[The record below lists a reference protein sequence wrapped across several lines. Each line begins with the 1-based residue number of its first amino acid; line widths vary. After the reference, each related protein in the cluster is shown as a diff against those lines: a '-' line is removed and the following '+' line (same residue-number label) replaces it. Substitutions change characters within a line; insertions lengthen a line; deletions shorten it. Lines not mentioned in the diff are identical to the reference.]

1 MNIAEAML
9 EHGIT
14 PPPQP
19 IIYDGRIQRFKN
31 EGDDKNNSW
40 YVAFKNSDYESGAFG
55 CWKLGVD
62 ETFCSR
68 DLKTFTEEEKQ
79 SYAIQQSLL
88 RKQREKD
95 TKVKHQ
101 VAETNVND
109 RWTQAEQ
116 VDSHQYLA
124 DKGVRSYDLRVDRGA
139 LLVPLFNIDGEM
151 VNIQSINPNGDKYFT
166 KGGQKK
172 GCFYLLGDVTD
183 TLILCEGYST
193 GASIYEATKI
203 AVAICFDAGNLMPV
217 ALELSTKH
225 PNAKI
230 LIAGDD
236 DRHNEVNTGR
246 INACETATHVG
257 GSVVFPVF
265 DEHEKDNP
273 TDFNDLHRLTDL
285 KEVKKQIWKA
295 IHDSMGVK
303 RKESVL
309 LYESFYLAMKECE
322 DDIQIK
328 VFHAVME
335 YGLYGKNTQLTGIA
349 KSLFVI
355 MKPLIDENVKN
366 YNNAK
371 KGGRKSKKD
380 KSLTSG

>member
-1 MNIAEAML
+1 VNIAEAML

-139 LLVPLFNIDGEM
+139 LLVPLYNIDGEM
-151 VNIQSINPNGDKYFT
+151 VNIQSISPNGDKYFT

-217 ALELSTKH
+217 ALDLSTQY

-246 INACETATHVG
+246 IKARETATHVG

-265 DEHEKDNP
+265 DEHVKDNP
-273 TDFNDLHRLTDL
+273 TDFNDLHHLKDL

-295 IHDSMGVK
+295 IHDNMGVK
-303 RKESVL
+303 RKDSVL
-309 LYESFYLAMKECE
+309 IFDSFYESMREYE
-322 DDIQIK
+322 DDIQLK
-328 VFHAVME
+328 VFHAIMD
-335 YGLYGKNTQLTGIA
+335 YGLYGKHTQLTGFA

-355 MKPLIDENVKN
+355 MKPIIDKNVQR
-366 YNNAK
+366 YVAAK
-371 KGGRKSKKD
+371 KGGKK
-380 KSLTSG
+380 KG